1 MCHCFNPVAISNML
15 MLLAD
20 FYQFNLLLV
29 ISITVIISI
38 TIGHANAPRRT
49 TNATKW

>member
-1 MCHCFNPVAISNML
+1 MFHCFNPVAISNML

-20 FYQFNLLLV
+20 FYLLLV

-38 TIGHANAPRRT
+38 TIGHA
-49 TNATKW
+49 TKR